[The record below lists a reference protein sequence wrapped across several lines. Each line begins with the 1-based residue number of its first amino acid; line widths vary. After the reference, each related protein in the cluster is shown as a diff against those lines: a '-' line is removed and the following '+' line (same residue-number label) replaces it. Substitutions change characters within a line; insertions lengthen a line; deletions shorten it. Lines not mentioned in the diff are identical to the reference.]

1 MSLVDAVEAKN
12 VDEIRRLANN
22 GEYLIPGLFRAVY
35 AEDLE
40 IIQLLLD
47 LGADIHYLDNKPFF
61 LFIAVMKG
69 NKDMVNLLL
78 DRGADVD
85 EQNRHGQTALVRAVQ
100 SEHLDI
106 VRILLDRGADVNGR
120 DFQENTPLIWACSGY
135 PPNKDIV
142 QLLLERGADKTLRDG
157 RGETVL
163 DRMRPG
169 EIRTLVE
176 TFGVRPATNDGL
188 EDRLPEELNAEFEN
202 LQCPICTELL
212 FQPKTLPCGH
222 TLCEGCKKTM
232 EERVGGAMVPCPMCR
247 AMYDKTKHID
257 VNKAIQERCNVLRS
271 RNTGPKGGQRKQ
283 GKQEKQ
289 GKQRKQRKQTRRKN
303 RTSRRSQRTK

>member
-85 EQNRHGQTALVRAVQ
+85 EQNRHGQTALVRAIQDKHV
-100 SEHLDI
+100 DI
-106 VRILLDRGADVNGR
+106 VRILLNRGADVNGR

-135 PPNKDIV
+135 PPDKAIV
-142 QLLLERGADKTLRDG
+142 ELLLERGADKTLRDG

-163 DRMRPG
+163 DRMSPG
-169 EIRTLVE
+169 EIRTFVE
-176 TFGVRPATNDGL
+176 TYGERPASNTGL
-188 EDRLPEELNAEFEN
+188 EDRLPEELKTELED
-202 LQCPICTELL
+202 LECPICSEL
-212 FQPKTLPCGH
+212 FFEPTTLPCGH
-222 TLCEGCKKTM
+222 TLCKGCTRTM
-232 EERVGGAMVPCPMCR
+232 EERVAGTMVPCPMCR
-247 AMYDKTKHID
+247 TPYDKTKRIEID
-257 VNKAIQERCNVLRS
+257 TAKQERCDVLRS
-271 RNTGPKGGQRKQ
+271 AAAPSGGRRQRRQRN
-283 GKQEKQ
+283 
-289 GKQRKQRKQTRRKN
+289 QRKQTRRRHRK
-303 RTSRRSQRTK
+303 TRRSYSRTK